1 MRRIVSIA
9 IALGALVA
17 APHALADVKITDG
30 PYVRQDGGT
39 DAVIARCSTDNRQQ
53 NEPTVSVSP
62 TNASLMTAG
71 SNDYC
76 TVPTAGDTWAGFY
89 YSSNG
94 GSSWTDSLLPGYPGD
109 TSAEGAASPL
119 QGRVGSSG
127 DPVQAWDNLG
137 HLYYAGIAFNRARPQ
152 NGDLWVARYTWQ
164 AGPKPGYDFTTL
176 VRQGTPALSGIFN
189 DKIQLEVDRGA
200 NSSHA
205 GNVYICWAR
214 FQGGGNNGIFL
225 IRSTDGGRTFDKP
238 TKLSE
243 SVHDSQFCDIAVTR
257 TGDVYVLWRGFGGR
271 GQDQDAVLFAKS
283 TDGGAT
289 FSKAGTVA
297 TITPWDPRDEYGEPE
312 AAEEAFAAA
321 CDAGETALCEGA
333 EGGGQGNAPGD
344 ARDCGDGPF
353 QCLSGYVFFRAD
365 TQVRASAD
373 PRAGADAS
381 TVYAVF
387 DASVPGTETPTGSSY
402 GTVEPGV
409 GTQASVFLVK
419 TTDGGATWSAPTR
432 IDPQVKGHQFFPDIS
447 ADSGR
452 LAVLWQD
459 SRADAASG
467 PPTTPSGGDF
477 RTVPISNV
485 WTAANPPGST
495 AAAPGV
501 ATYVAT
507 STNGGTS
514 WSVQLASAA
523 PQIPQYEQFGNRDI
537 PFFGDY
543 NYVAVSGASTLGA
556 WTDQRD
562 TVPGTDPRYTNGD
575 GTDGFDVL
583 QCRTQNPDGSWSA
596 DTCPDDG
603 GLDQNIFGFVF

>member
-1 MRRIVSIA
+1 MRRFAFVAIV
-9 IALGALVA
+9 LGALA
-17 APHALADVKITDG
+17 MAPHALADVKITDG

-39 DAVIARCSTDNRQQ
+39 DGVISRCSTDNRQQ
-53 NEPTVSVSP
+53 NEPAVSISP
-62 TNASLMTAG
+62 TNPSLMTAG

-76 TVPTAGDTWAGFY
+76 TVPTAGDAWAGFY
-89 YSSNG
+89 YSSDG
-94 GSSWTDSLLPGYPGD
+94 GASWTDSLLPGYPGD
-109 TSAEGAASPL
+109 TSAEGTASPL
-119 QGRVGSSG
+119 QGRVGSAG
-127 DPVQAWDNLG
+127 DPVQAWDTFG
-137 HLYYAGIAFNRARPQ
+137 HLYYAGISFNRAHPQ
-152 NGDLWVARYTWQ
+152 NGDLWVARYSWQ
-164 AGPKPGYDFTTL
+164 AGPKPQYDFTTL
-176 VRQGTPALSGIFN
+176 ARQGTPALAGVFN
-189 DKIQLEVDRGA
+189 DKIQLEVDRGTDSP
-200 NSSHA
+200 NA
-205 GNVYICWAR
+205 GNVYVCWAR
-214 FQGGGNNGIFL
+214 FQGNGNNGIFL
-225 IRSTDGGRTFDKP
+225 IRSTDGGRTFGRP

-297 TITPWDPRDEYGEPE
+297 SITPWDPRDEYGEPE
-312 AAEEAFAAA
+312 QAERARESA

-333 EGGGQGNAPGD
+333 EGKEAPGD

-365 TQVRASAD
+365 TQVRATAD
-373 PRAGADAS
+373 PTAGADAS

-387 DASVPGTETPTGSSY
+387 DASVPGSETPTGSSY

-409 GTQASVFLVK
+409 GTQASVFFVK
-419 TTDGGATWSAPTR
+419 TTDGGTTWSTPTR
-432 IDPQVKGHQFFPDIS
+432 VDAQPKGHQFFPDVS
-447 ADSGR
+447 AAGGR

-459 SRADAASG
+459 SRADTASG

-477 RTVPISNV
+477 RTVPIGNV
-485 WTAANPPGST
+485 WNAANPPGAT
-495 AAAPGV
+495 AAPAGV
-501 ATYVAT
+501 NTFVAT
-507 STNGGTS
+507 STNGGAT
-514 WSVQLASAA
+514 WSTQQASAA
-523 PQIPQYEQFGNRDI
+523 AQNPQFEQFGDRDI

-543 NYVAVSGASTLGA
+543 NYVAVSGAAMLGA

-575 GTDGFDVL
+575 GTDGFDVH
-583 QCRTQNPDGSWSA
+583 QCRTQNPDGSFSV

>member
-1 MRRIVSIA
+1 MRRFAFVA
-9 IALGALVA
+9 IALGALA
-17 APHALADVKITDG
+17 MAPHALADVKITDG

-39 DAVIARCSTDNRQQ
+39 DGVISRCSTDNRQQ
-53 NEPTVSVSP
+53 NEPAVSISP
-62 TNASLMTAG
+62 TNPSLMTAG

-76 TVPTAGDTWAGFY
+76 TVPTAGDAWAGFY
-89 YSSNG
+89 YSSDG
-94 GSSWTDSLLPGYPGD
+94 GASWTDSLLPGYPGD
-109 TSAEGAASPL
+109 TSAEGTASPL
-119 QGRVGSSG
+119 QGRVGSAG
-127 DPVQAWDNLG
+127 DPVQAWDTFG
-137 HLYYAGIAFNRARPQ
+137 HLYYAGISFNRAHPQ
-152 NGDLWVARYTWQ
+152 NGDLWVARYSWQ
-164 AGPKPGYDFTTL
+164 AGPKPQYDFTTL
-176 VRQGTPALSGIFN
+176 ARQGTPALAGVFN

-200 NSSHA
+200 DSPNA
-205 GNVYICWAR
+205 GNVYVCWAR
-214 FQGGGNNGIFL
+214 FQGNGNNGIFL
-225 IRSTDGGRTFDKP
+225 IRSTDGGRTFGRP

-297 TITPWDPRDEYGEPE
+297 SITPWDPRDEYGEPE
-312 AAEEAFAAA
+312 QAEQARESA

-333 EGGGQGNAPGD
+333 EGKEAPGD

-365 TQVRASAD
+365 TQVRATAD
-373 PRAGADAS
+373 PTAGADAS

-387 DASVPGTETPTGSSY
+387 DASVPGSETPTGSSY

-409 GTQASVFLVK
+409 GTQASVFFVK
-419 TTDGGATWSAPTR
+419 TTDGGTTWSTPTR
-432 IDPQVKGHQFFPDIS
+432 VDAQPKGHQFFPDVS
-447 ADSGR
+447 AAGGR

-459 SRADAASG
+459 SRADTASG

-477 RTVPISNV
+477 RTVPIGNV
-485 WTAANPPGST
+485 WNAANPPGAT
-495 AAAPGV
+495 AAPAGV
-501 ATYVAT
+501 NTFVAT
-507 STNGGTS
+507 STNGGAT
-514 WSVQLASAA
+514 WSTQQASAA
-523 PQIPQYEQFGNRDI
+523 AQNPQFEQFGDRDI

-543 NYVAVSGASTLGA
+543 NYVAVAGTSTLGA

-575 GTDGFDVL
+575 GTDGFDVH
-583 QCRTQNPDGSWSA
+583 QCRTQNPDGSFSV

>member
-1 MRRIVSIA
+1 MRRFAFVA
-9 IALGALVA
+9 IALGALA
-17 APHALADVKITDG
+17 MAPHALADVKITDG
-30 PYVRQDGGT
+30 PYARQDGGT
-39 DAVIARCSTDNRQQ
+39 DPVISRCSTDNRQQ
-53 NEPTVSVSP
+53 NEPTVSISP
-62 TNASLMTAG
+62 TTPSLMTAG

-76 TVPTAGDTWAGFY
+76 TVPTAGDAWAGFY
-89 YSSNG
+89 YSSDG
-94 GSSWTDSLLPGYPGD
+94 GLSWTDSLLPGYPGD
-109 TSAEGAASPL
+109 TSADGAASPL
-119 QGRVGSSG
+119 QGRVGSAG
-127 DPVQAWDNLG
+127 DPVQAWDNFG
-137 HLYYAGIAFNRARPQ
+137 HLYYAGISFNRAHPQ
-152 NGDLWVARYTWQ
+152 NGDLWVARYSWQ
-164 AGPKPGYDFTTL
+164 AGPKPQYDFTNL

-200 NSSHA
+200 DSPHS
-205 GNVYICWAR
+205 GNVYVCWAR
-214 FQGGGNNGIFL
+214 FQGSGNNGIFL
-225 IRSTDGGRTFDKP
+225 IRSTDGGHTFGKP

-271 GQDQDAVLFAKS
+271 GQDEDAVLFAKS

-297 TITPWDPRDEYGEPE
+297 AITPWDPRDEYGEPE
-312 AAEEAFAAA
+312 AAEEASKAA

-333 EGGGQGNAPGD
+333 EGGQGNAPGD

-365 TQVRASAD
+365 TQVRATAD

-387 DASVPGTETPTGSSY
+387 DASVPGSETPTGSSY
-402 GTVEPGV
+402 GTVETGI
-409 GTQASVFLVK
+409 GTQAAVFLVK
-419 TTDGGATWSAPTR
+419 TTDGGATWSTPSR
-432 IDPQVKGHQFFPDIS
+432 IDPQTKGHQFFPDIS

-459 SRADAASG
+459 SRTDTASG
-467 PPTTPSGGDF
+467 PPSTPSGGDF

-485 WTAANPPGST
+485 WTSANPPGAT
-495 AAAPGV
+495 AAPPGLQ
-501 ATYVAT
+501 TFVAT
-507 STNGGTS
+507 STDGGSS
-514 WSVQLASAA
+514 WSIELASAV
-523 PQIPQYEQFGNRDI
+523 PQMPQYEQFGDRDI

-543 NYVAVSGASTLGA
+543 NYVAVSGMSTFGA

-562 TVPGTDPRYTNGD
+562 TVPGDDPRYTNGD
-575 GTDGFDVL
+575 GTDGFDVH
-583 QCRTQNPDGSWSA
+583 QCRTQNPDESWSA

>member
-387 DASVPGTETPTGSSY
+387 DASVPGSETPTGTSY

-409 GTQASVFLVK
+409 GTQASVFFVK
-419 TTDGGATWSAPTR
+419 TTNGGTSWSAPTR
-432 IDPQVKGHQFFPDIS
+432 VDSQPVGHQFFPDIS

-477 RTVPISNV
+477 RTVPIGNV

-523 PQIPQYEQFGNRDI
+523 PQMPQYEQFGNRDI

-543 NYVAVSGASTLGA
+543 NYVAVSGASALGA

-575 GTDGFDVL
+575 GTDGFDVH